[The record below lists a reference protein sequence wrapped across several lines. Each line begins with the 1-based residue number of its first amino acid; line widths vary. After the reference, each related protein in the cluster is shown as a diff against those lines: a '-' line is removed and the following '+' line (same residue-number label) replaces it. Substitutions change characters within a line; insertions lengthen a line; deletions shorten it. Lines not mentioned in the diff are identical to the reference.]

1 MLLLK
6 ILQWFSNTLGEQSKY
21 LTMASHIHTIC
32 DLATA
37 CLFGLLP
44 STLVPSPFL
53 LATMAYLPFLH
64 LVKLVSTLAPL
75 PRSRF
80 SGVSPSFIQVSL
92 QMLPSSL
99 APLSEVTLCPHVTP
113 CSLTLFF
120 IHNAAHEDRIL
131 C

>member
-1 MLLLK
+1 MPPLK
-6 ILQWFSNTLGEQSKY
+6 ILQWFSNILGEQSEN
-21 LTMASHIHTIC
+21 LTMASHIHMIC

-44 STLVPSPFL
+44 STFVPSPFL

-80 SGVSPSFIQVSL
+80 LGVSPSFIQVSL
-92 QMLPSSL
+92 QMLSSSL
-99 APLSEVTLCPHVTP
+99 ARLSEVTPCPHVTP
-113 CSLTLFF
+113 YSLTSFF
-120 IHNAAHEDRIL
+120 IHNAALEYKIL